1 MAKLFAYLSA
11 IFLLGLGSCTSS
23 VDHSEK
29 IGSLQS
35 LQADLLRAENDFSQ
49 IDFEETKA
57 MFGRIEADLKA
68 VQESYE
74 GDMSFKLAKKL
85 SDYREV
91 TKMVKDFPRRY
102 ARIKS
107 EIERTKGQL
116 SGLERALTA
125 KATVD
130 SKGNEITP
138 EYVERMYNQEQKV
151 ASSLI
156 NEIDEMC
163 AKLKSAQTRYTDM
176 LPQVTPILDS
186 LGINSPE

>member
-1 MAKLFAYLSA
+1 
-11 IFLLGLGSCTSS
+11 
-23 VDHSEK
+23 
-29 IGSLQS
+29 
-35 LQADLLRAENDFSQ
+35 
-49 IDFEETKA
+49 

-116 SGLERALTA
+116 GGLERALTA